1 MYVCFR
7 GVLVVFEAVLE
18 GSLRLR
24 PPRGPL
30 KPLCPN
36 LLTFE
41 SDVARS
47 WRYHSRSLQVKAHSK
62 EKRRKSTSKR
72 GKKIKDAKE
81 LKEYNEILDLSICH
95 HFKQI
100 NNNMDT
106 ILSDVCNDEEY
117 IKVTDKIHSE
127 KEKLGYKPNEILL
140 MKKVVDTFYKHEKYY
155 LD

>member
-1 MYVCFR
+1 MTLNQIILKHGQDMKNNQWIQEPFADMVC
-7 GVLVVFEAVLE
+7 
-18 GSLRLR
+18 SLAILDT
-24 PPRGPL
+24 GI
-30 KPLCPN
+30 
-36 LLTFE
+36 
-41 SDVARS
+41 
-47 WRYHSRSLQVKAHSK
+47 
-62 EKRRKSTSKR
+62 KR

-106 ILSDVCNDEEY
+106 ILSDVCDDDEY
-117 IKVTDKIHSE
+117 VKATDKIHSQ